1 MNLKNFIIAGIVGG
15 IVDFILG
22 GIFYGMLF
30 KDLYPQTQS
39 TNFTFIALGCLIFG
53 FLVSYIFTKLAGI
66 TNTVTGLTAGAI
78 IGFLNGLSMNFFMY
92 SGMALN
98 TQNMITDVIIT
109 TVLGAGVGATVALV
123 NGKLK

>member
-15 IVDFILG
+15 IVDFLLG

-30 KDLYPQTQS
+30 KDLYPQTES
-39 TNFTFIALGCLIFG
+39 TNFTFIMLGCLLFG
-53 FLVSYIFTKLAGI
+53 FLISYIFIKLAGI
-66 TNTVTGLTAGAI
+66 TNTMTGLTAGSV

-98 TQNMITDVIIT
+98 TQNMITDVVICIIT
-109 TVLGAGVGATVALV
+109 GASVGAAVALV